1 MILRAVV
8 YLCNCSCYSKLVLF
22 KFIAFNDDD
31 VFLFLEIG
39 STILFF
45 FVGRWIVILFKENK
59 ESNKS
64 NTKNPGSPIDKDDK
78 TDDVL

>member
-1 MILRAVV
+1 MLIDINMFFIEPIAV
-8 YLCNCSCYSKLVLF
+8 K
-22 KFIAFNDDD
+22 DDD

-39 STILFF
+39 FTILLF